1 MFARMRPFL
10 KLDIP
15 MKFLVGIYSV
25 IIVTMVVFALASQVT
40 LAIIAAIM
48 FAVSDMF
55 VARDR
60 FVKHSPKNAFTISTR
75 RLYLR

>member
-1 MFARMRPFL
+1 
-10 KLDIP
+10 

-25 IIVTMVVFALASQVT
+25 IIITMVVFALASQVT

-60 FVKHSPKNAFTISTR
+60 FVKPRPKNAFTITP
-75 RLYLR
+75 LYFGAQVLFALSVSI